1 MLGEPTDEQQKYT
14 GPLDEVEVSRKVP
27 RGNERGAGERDGDGP
42 HAPRAPG
49 APGAHAD
56 GRADGDDEE
65 HQVVKL
71 AQSEADAEHGEQLR
85 VRCQAR
91 RAE

>member
-1 MLGEPTDEQQKYT
+1 
-14 GPLDEVEVSRKVP
+14 
-27 RGNERGAGERDGDGP
+27 
-42 HAPRAPG
+42 
-49 APGAHAD
+49 
-56 GRADGDDEE
+56 
-65 HQVVKL
+65 VVKL